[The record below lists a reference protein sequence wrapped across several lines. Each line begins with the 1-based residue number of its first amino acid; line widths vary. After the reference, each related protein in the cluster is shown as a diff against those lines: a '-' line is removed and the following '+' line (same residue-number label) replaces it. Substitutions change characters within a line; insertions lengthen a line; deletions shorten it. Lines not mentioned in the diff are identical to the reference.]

1 MAYQIALIEMPI
13 YETTGE
19 RTPRVLHE
27 IAAFDILGT
36 RCHAHLG
43 ADGDILDLSVGT
55 RRFAVSLLDIAATAA
70 LAVEEHLRAEIKT
83 RILASRATPVPGID
97 GMTKPLE
104 RARRD
109 AEAAARARGAAAV
122 VAVPLRGAV
131 EADGFITLYP
141 RPRGH

>member
-1 MAYQIALIEMPI
+1 MPDQIALIEVPV

-19 RTPRVLHE
+19 RGPHVLHE
-27 IAAFDILGT
+27 IAAFEILGT

-43 ADGDILDLSVGT
+43 ADGDILDLSIGT

-70 LAVEEHLRAEIKT
+70 LAVEAHLRTEIRD
-83 RILASRATPVPGID
+83 RIIARRAAPTGP

-109 AEAAARARGAAAV
+109 AEEAARARGAAAV

-131 EADGFITLYP
+131 EADGFVTLYP
-141 RPRGH
+141 RGN